1 MKSLL
6 LGAVSACAANK
17 IIISPK
23 QFWSLAV
30 TIAAGLSVTPVAQAA
45 DFIWSGGGANTNI
58 STGANWV
65 GGVSP
70 ATSEDTL
77 LFDNSANGVGVFTAN
92 NDDTGLPLFHKLSF
106 GAGDFTLTGNTLAL
120 TQSLTGTGSSEVYD
134 LTLIGVSS
142 GTQMISANMV
152 FQPLNIDRV
161 LSTEIVDLAD
171 INVATG
177 ATLNLQGNMNASAVS
192 RLNITGGG
200 QVNLSGALTTGDVLS
215 LSYTTTLLS
224 GANGALVGNNPGST
238 LVLSMADDA
247 MLVLD
252 NGSDANAD
260 RLDDSMDVYL
270 DRINTTPFNMQGSQ
284 GPAVLKLIGNAT
296 QAVAEQAGA
305 LRVRSVGFARNDIP
319 SIELTSAGQATSLTF
334 DELSYWGGNIRST
347 TYSADETIGTFDQ
360 VNTTT
365 SGRLDFKATDLG
377 GEQQVFFTTAPT
389 LVDSLLSGVT
399 VNRTEF
405 ATYDSVAGVKSATT
419 INSLSG
425 AGAGD
430 NVLAGSNETL
440 SANLNV
446 NSLAVANSSTISAS
460 PVPET
465 ISLGS
470 GQMLVSG
477 DSTVDANIDFGSS
490 TGRLDLPGSVVFNG
504 ALSGAPSGLSVD
516 SGGTITLNNT
526 STLGSVY
533 FYGNDVTLG
542 VNDALAGSSVQNIG
556 GSLNIGTTTQNVA
569 SYNGAGGPLIGTG
582 SLTATAGD
590 LSFLGDFAINA
601 DLQAA
606 AGAVRVRSSAMNGD
620 IQASVVEIDYNSVV
634 NGNITAG
641 TLVDLKGSSGLTTV
655 NGVISGTADVTAS
668 GGIELTG
675 ANTYT
680 GSTTFS
686 AVTSSDSDVQTISGA
701 GSIASSS
708 SIFVGSNST
717 LQLANTGAS
726 VNRIGNAVPLSL
738 SGGTL
743 SLSNTGQLV
752 TEDIGSVSVDLQS
765 RISLSGNSVLSADSL
780 SIGANA
786 GDELLVNVAPGA
798 KLLFGGTLAM
808 VGSSNILDKVYIDKT
823 IGSGSLPAWA
833 TYDASNGVKEAV
845 IDNSTPLGSAA
856 SDAFIRVTSSN
867 NEALDNNKTIGAVVF
882 DLTEAVEGT
891 GTLTLGT
898 GQMAFYQDANI
909 TIENIDFGGANGRIT
924 NAGNSV
930 INSNLTGT
938 NGFQKLGT
946 GTIELAGANNFSNST
961 VSNNGGTLVVTG
973 SLIADRVDGSNAIT
987 QKDSGQITAGRIN
1000 SLLLVNSNFSTAS
1013 DRTVGGVTVESS
1025 SSFTNVSGNTDTVV
1039 AVSVNAGGQ
1048 ATNSGNVGFAS
1059 NAGAFTNTAT
1069 GTVDG
1074 FINSGVFSNSGSIS
1088 MQSDAD
1094 TLSNSG
1100 TLNNTGSLA
1109 LSGGSMF
1116 NSGTLNNSGT
1126 ITVDANT
1133 IIAGDGSLVQ
1143 SGGTTV
1149 VNGIVGNDIDLNG
1162 GILKGAGII
1171 KGSVNNTGGSIQPG
1185 NSPGDFTI
1193 EGDLI
1198 VGTGGSI
1205 VMEFGNAAAD
1215 GLNVL
1220 GLFDLQVGSEIVF
1233 DLLDGLTVED
1243 VFTPTFDLD
1252 NYFSYGST
1260 TSVDPFADIML
1271 MASSDAGNFDLAFDE
1286 SGNFVNSAPSAVP
1299 VPAAVWLFGS
1309 GLLGLVGMSR
1319 RKKAS

>member
-1 MKSLL
+1 MKSRQ
-6 LGAVSACAANK
+6 LGAFSACAANK

-23 QFWSLAV
+23 QFRSLAV
-30 TIAAGLSVTPVAQAA
+30 CVVAGLSLTPVAQAA
-45 DFIWSGGGANTNI
+45 DFIWSGGGADTNI
-58 STGANWV
+58 FTGANWV
-65 GGVSP
+65 AGVSP
-70 ATSEDTL
+70 AASEDTL
-77 LFDNSANGVGVFTAN
+77 LFDSANGVSVFTAN

-106 GAGDFTLTGNTLAL
+106 ATGDFTLTGNTLAL
-120 TQSLTGTGSSEVYD
+120 TQSLTGSGSSEIYD
-134 LTLIGVSS
+134 FTLIDVNS
-142 GTQMISANMV
+142 GTQAISANMV
-152 FQPLNIDRV
+152 FQPLSIPRV

-177 ATLNLQGNMNASAVS
+177 ATLNLQGDIDASAVS

-200 QVNLSGALTTGDVLS
+200 QVNLSGALTTGDLLS

-224 GANGALVGNNPGST
+224 GANGALVGSSPSSA
-238 LVLSMADDA
+238 LVLSMANDA

-252 NGSDANAD
+252 NGVDANAD
-260 RLDDSMDVYL
+260 RLGDSMDVYL
-270 DRINTTPFNMQGSQ
+270 DRINTTPPPLQGSQ
-284 GPAVLKLIGNAT
+284 GQAVLKLIGNAT
-296 QAVAEQAGA
+296 QAVAEQAGT
-305 LRVRSVGFARNDIP
+305 LRVRSVGSARNDIP

-334 DELSYWGGNIRST
+334 DELSYWNGSIRST
-347 TYSADETIGTFDQ
+347 TYSAGDTTGIFDQ

-365 SGRLDFKATDLG
+365 AGRLDFKATDLG

-389 LVDSLLSGVT
+389 LVDNLLSGVT

-405 ATYDSVAGVKSATT
+405 ATYDLLAGVKSATT
-419 INSLSG
+419 VNSLSG
-425 AGAGD
+425 AGPGD
-430 NVLAGSNETL
+430 NVLVESSETV
-440 SANLNV
+440 SGNLTI

-460 PVPET
+460 TVPET
-465 ISLGS
+465 ISLSS

-477 DSTVDANIDFGSS
+477 DSTVDANIDFGSNA
-490 TGRLDLPGSVVFNG
+490 GHLDLPGSVVFNG
-504 ALSGAPSGLSVD
+504 TLSGASGLSVD
-516 SGGTITLNNT
+516 SGGAITLNNT
-526 STLGSVY
+526 STLGLVY

-542 VNDALAGSSVQNIG
+542 ANDALAGSTVQNIG

-569 SYNGAGGPLIGTG
+569 SYNGAGSPLIGTG
-582 SLTATAGD
+582 SITAITGD
-590 LSFLGDFAINA
+590 LNFGGNFAINA
-601 DLQAA
+601 DMQATL
-606 AGAVRVRSSAMNGD
+606 GTVSVRGPAINGN
-620 IQASVVEIDYNSVV
+620 IQAPVVTIGYDSVV
-634 NGNITAG
+634 NGTITAD
-641 TLVDLKGSSGLTTV
+641 TLVELSAGGILTMV
-655 NGVISGTADVTAS
+655 NGVISGTADVTAF

-675 ANTYT
+675 VNSYT

-686 AVTSSDSDVQTISGA
+686 AVTSSDVQTISGA

-708 SIFVGSNST
+708 SIFIGNNST
-717 LQLANTGAS
+717 LELANTGTS
-726 VNRIGNAVPLSL
+726 VDRIGNAATLSL
-738 SGGTL
+738 NGGTL

-786 GDELLVNVAPGA
+786 GDELLVNVTPSA
-798 KLLFGGTLAM
+798 KLLFGGTLAT

-856 SDAFIRVTSSN
+856 SDAFIRVTTSN
-867 NEALDNNKTIGAVVF
+867 NQALDTNTTIGAVVF
-882 DLTEAVEGT
+882 DLTEAVAGT

-898 GQMAFYQDANI
+898 GQMAFYQDASI
-909 TIENIDFGGANGRIT
+909 FIENISFGSENGRIT

-930 INSNLTGT
+930 INSNLSGS

-946 GTIELAGANNFSNST
+946 GAIELAGINSFSNSIVT
-961 VSNNGGTLVVTG
+961 NNGGNLVVTG
-973 SLIADRVDGSNAIT
+973 SLVADRVDGNSAIT
-987 QKDSGQITAGRIN
+987 QKDSGQITAARIKN
-1000 SLLLVNSNFSTAS
+1000 LRLVNSSFSTAS
-1013 DRTVGGVTVESS
+1013 DRAVDGVTVDST
-1025 SSFTNVSGNTDTVV
+1025 SSFTNVAGNIDTVGG
-1039 AVSVNAGGQ
+1039 VNVEAGGQ
-1048 ATNSGNVGFAS
+1048 ATNAGNVGFAS
-1059 NAGAFTNTAT
+1059 NSGAFTNAAT

-1100 TLNNTGSLA
+1100 ILNNSGSLA
-1109 LSGGSMF
+1109 LSGGTLF
-1116 NSGTLNNSGT
+1116 NSGTINNNGM

-1133 IIAGDGSLVQ
+1133 VIAGDGSLVQ

-1149 VNGIVGNDIDLNG
+1149 VNGIVENNIDLNG

-1198 VGTGGSI
+1198 VGIGGSI

-1233 DLLDGLTVED
+1233 DLLDGLTVGD
-1243 VFTPTFDLD
+1243 VFTPTFDLG
-1252 NYFSYGST
+1252 NYFSYGSA
-1260 TSVDPFADIML
+1260 TSADPFADIML

-1286 SGNFVNSAPSAVP
+1286 SGSFVSSAPSVVP

-1309 GLLGLVGMSR
+1309 GLLGLVGMAR
-1319 RKKAS
+1319 RNKAS